1 MNLMSF
7 NGHLLNGLDALRRFD
22 TCTLAN
28 AIERFNIRPRNEGF
42 MSGAVT
48 CRFPHFPPMVGLAVT
63 GRIQTYMPPM
73 TGKCYHDNIDW
84 WHYLETIPG
93 PRVVVLQDFDNR
105 PGFGAMFGEVH
116 ARICRAFGCVGYIS
130 NGAVR
135 DLDGVEPTG
144 VQLFAGSLSVSHA
157 YAHIVDFGEP
167 VEIGGLRIG
176 PGDFLH
182 GDRHGIISVP
192 PALVEKLP
200 AVAERIRAEEKEL
213 FALTASPEFS
223 VDTLG
228 AKLQQFAERER
239 CT

>member
-1 MNLMSF
+1 MNLMSP
-7 NGHLLNGLDALRRFD
+7 NGNPLNGLDALRRID

-28 AIERFNIRPRNEGF
+28 AIERFNVRPRNEGF
-42 MSGAVT
+42 TNGSII
-48 CRFPHFPPMVGLAVT
+48 CQFPHFPPMVGYAAT

-73 TGKCYHDNIDW
+73 TGKCYHNNLEW
-84 WHYLETIPG
+84 WQYLRTIPA

-116 ARICRAFGCVGYIS
+116 ARICLAFGCVGYIS

-144 VQLFAGSLSVSHA
+144 IQLFAGSLSVSHA
-157 YAHIVDFGEP
+157 YAHIVDFGDP
-167 VEIGGLRIG
+167 VEIGGLRIR
-176 PGDFLH
+176 PGDILH

-192 PALVEKLP
+192 AELLEKLP
-200 AVAERIRAEEKEL
+200 AAAEQILAEEKEL

-223 VDTLG
+223 VETLG
-228 AKLQQFAERER
+228 AKLLDFAERPR